1 PGRVSHSEEPVMRL
15 ASCVILFLVAACP
28 LRAERPPQDKKEA
41 TDVVV
46 GVIQKMTLNQKTFA
60 GDGVLTTYVA
70 EVKVDKVERGEG
82 AKAGDTVKVT
92 WFRVTKF
99 PTRPIAGAAGHR
111 YGVREDDMVRAYL
124 VRGKGDLFDVIY
136 NDQGMEK
143 LKK

>member
-1 PGRVSHSEEPVMRL
+1 MRL
-15 ASCVILFLVAACP
+15 TLSVVMVLAVACP
-28 LRAERPPQDKKEA
+28 SRAERPPQARKEA

-46 GVIQKMTLNQKTFA
+46 GTIKKMTLNQKTFA

-82 AKAGDTVKVT
+82 AKAGDTVKLT

-99 PTRPIAGAAGHR
+99 PTRPIAGAAGHA
-111 YGVREDDMVRAYL
+111 YPVREDDTVRAYL
-124 VRGKGDLFDVIY
+124 LKGKGDLFDVIY
-136 NDQGMEK
+136 NREGMEK